1 MVSCEVKNIVN
12 IVFVIIFLLGLFFNN
27 KIQKDSNS
35 KKIAMGA
42 TTVMLVVAA
51 YLQLTTKC

>member
-1 MVSCEVKNIVN
+1 MVCEVKNILN
-12 IVFVIIFLLGLFFNN
+12 ILFVIIILLSLFFNN
-27 KIQKDSNS
+27 KIQKDPNS
-35 KKIAMGA
+35 KKIAMGV

>member
-1 MVSCEVKNIVN
+1 MVCEVKNILN
-12 IVFVIIFLLGLFFNN
+12 ILFVIIFLLGLFFNN
-27 KIQKDSNS
+27 KIQKDPNS
-35 KKIAMGA
+35 KKIAMGV